1 MSNLEILKT
10 LFSAK
15 KAVKYDLIK
24 EKLNH
29 VSEISIRKYLKQLG
43 AQSSINRNSRFY
55 ILPTQHS
62 FDERGLLYLKEVVFH
77 RDNTLLKAIVSI
89 VEQSEKGLRTAEIDE
104 CLKTKTRFQLTQLHK
119 KNKLSRDG
127 NRGVNGYTY
136 YSSDEATQT
145 RQKTQRKELAKQQEQ
160 KLQEIE
166 SSLDKRE
173 NLAESDVIEVMLTLI
188 NHPDFSAKSVALSLQ
203 RRGYS
208 CSVELVK
215 NIFKVYGLSGKKF

>member
-1 MSNLEILKT
+1 MSNLEILKE
-10 LFSAK
+10 LFSTK

-24 EKLNH
+24 EQLSH

-43 AQSSINRNSRFY
+43 AQSSVNQNSRFY

-104 CLKTKTRFQLTQLHK
+104 CLKTKSRFQLTPLHK
-119 KNKLSRDG
+119 QNKLSRDG
-127 NRGVNGYTY
+127 NKGVNGYTY

-145 RQKTQRKELAKQQEQ
+145 RQKTHRKEWA
-160 KLQEIE
+160 KLQEKKVQEIE
-166 SSLDKRE
+166 LSIDERK

-203 RRGYS
+203 RRGYT

-215 NIFKVYGLSGKKF
+215 SIFNAYELSGKKS